1 MSCAVLVVFI
11 NDEKHDFIVQGLVK
25 KMSNGMA
32 FLDVPQIRPPTLCYS
47 LHAFDP
53 TVLILPLGKQLLLT
67 TKSRMLP
74 ETV

>member
-1 MSCAVLVVFI
+1 
-11 NDEKHDFIVQGLVK
+11 
-25 KMSNGMA
+25 MSNGMA

>member
-1 MSCAVLVVFI
+1 
-11 NDEKHDFIVQGLVK
+11 
-25 KMSNGMA
+25 MSNGMA

-53 TVLILPLGKQLLLT
+53 TVLILPLGKLLLLT

-74 ETV
+74 ETVTVLPRKIPSARSSP